1 MKKRRNGSKN
11 SLKWKVMILAG
22 GIILLVGLMIVQ
34 IRQREK
40 EKNEYEESIRQEEA
54 QGKKEEKKKGPEKQ
68 KEREEQEPEEESK
81 AETKEAVHITNL
93 EEYATELM
101 GENTDLLEERLEEW
115 IEENQL
121 SAAKGTIFYVMVP
134 QSNPQSIN
142 FYIRIQ
148 DKRRSLV
155 LLTYHPRENVVTA
168 SICSYTEEEIK
179 NEVWEDNGPAQR
191 DVPAE
196 ADSGNLKG
204 QQEEHN
210 DTAGET

>member
-11 SLKWKVMILAG
+11 SLKWKLVILAG
-22 GIILLVGLMIVQ
+22 GIILLVGLMVVQ

-40 EKNEYEESIRQEEA
+40 EKNEYEEFIRQEEA
-54 QGKKEEKKKGPEKQ
+54 KGKKEEKKKEPEKQ
-68 KEREEQEPEEESK
+68 KEEQEPEEASTEK
-81 AETKEAVHITNL
+81 TKETVHIINL
-93 EEYATELM
+93 EKYAAELM
-101 GENTDLLEERLEEW
+101 GENTDLLEERLQEW

-121 SAAKGTIFYVMVP
+121 SAKKGTIFYVMVP

-148 DKRRSLV
+148 DKRRSRV

-196 ADSGNLKG
+196 ADSENLNG

>member
-11 SLKWKVMILAG
+11 SLKWKLVILAG
-22 GIILLVGLMIVQ
+22 GIILLVGLMVVQ

-40 EKNEYEESIRQEEA
+40 EKNEYEEFIRQKEA
-54 QGKKEEKKKGPEKQ
+54 KGKKEEKKKEPEKQ
-68 KEREEQEPEEESK
+68 KEEQEPEEASTEK
-81 AETKEAVHITNL
+81 TKETVHITNL
-93 EEYATELM
+93 EKYAAELM
-101 GENTDLLEERLEEW
+101 GENTDLLEERLQEW

-121 SAAKGTIFYVMVP
+121 SAKKGTIFYVMVP

-148 DKRRSLV
+148 DKRRSRV

-196 ADSGNLKG
+196 ADSENLNG

>member
-11 SLKWKVMILAG
+11 SLKWKVIILAG

-40 EKNEYEESIRQEEA
+40 EKNEYEEFIRQEEA
-54 QGKKEEKKKGPEKQ
+54 KGKKEEKKEPEKQ
-68 KEREEQEPEEESK
+68 KEEQEPEEASTEK
-81 AETKEAVHITNL
+81 TKETVHITNL
-93 EEYATELM
+93 EEYAAELM
-101 GENTDLLEERLEEW
+101 GENTDLLEERLQEW

-121 SAAKGTIFYVMVP
+121 SAKKGTIFYVMVP

-148 DKRRSLV
+148 DKRRSRV

-196 ADSGNLKG
+196 ADSENLNG

>member
-11 SLKWKVMILAG
+11 SLKWKVIILAG

-40 EKNEYEESIRQEEA
+40 EKNEYEEFIRQEEA
-54 QGKKEEKKKGPEKQ
+54 KGKKEEKKKGPEKQ
-68 KEREEQEPEEESK
+68 KEREEQEPAEESK

-93 EEYATELM
+93 EEYAAELM
-101 GENTDLLEERLEEW
+101 GENTDLLEERLQEW

-121 SAAKGTIFYVMVP
+121 SAKKGTIFYVMVP

-148 DKRRSLV
+148 DKRRSRV

-196 ADSGNLKG
+196 ADSENLNG